1 MEGRSWVDAYT
12 RELNKEKRAEILE
25 QAIGEEGLSPE
36 NELRKKILEARY
48 GKSKE
53 RDIDY
58 FVRGWMQLHYLRE
71 SRLRLFARRGLAKD
85 RDSIRSDFQLALAD
99 SYGEAGKRVFY
110 EEFTNLA
117 RVFLELCRTDSNYSS
132 VIFGMGKMKEKSL
145 STKIAK
151 DFYNIAVRAPEEL
164 GMEEELAEFR
174 RALIDVFCE
183 EYPEQKEVFTDSGK
197 SV

>member
-1 MEGRSWVDAYT
+1 MEGRNWVDAYT
-12 RELNKEKRAEILE
+12 RELNKEKRVEILE
-25 QAIGEEGLSPE
+25 QAIEEEGLSPE

-71 SRLRLFARRGLAKD
+71 SRLRLFAKKSRAKD

-99 SYGEAGKRVFY
+99 SYGEAGRRVFY

-132 VIFGMGKMKEKSL
+132 VIFGLGKMKEKSL

-174 RALIDVFCE
+174 RALVDVFCE

-197 SV
+197 SE